1 MLNYQLYIENQLMDV
16 DKKLSFPLNKIL
28 EELND
33 PTLIKVE
40 WSKTIQL
47 PMTDNNNLF
56 FGNYFRLDNVTVAD
70 VNGSI
75 SGVYFDPTQKLNF
88 RIMYNSD
95 IVMEGYAKMLHN
107 NNSSTKKV
115 YELSLYGKLG
125 EVLNKIKNLTLK
137 KPIDLED
144 IKEEEKLYVGYSED
158 EDGNPVIDNILTEG
172 LKLNKELVKA
182 SIDRSNPTLNYDD
195 ATDVD
200 IIGFAITNRGLY
212 NEFDSKSFLYN
223 KKYYTIDDYI
233 NRFKNVTNS
242 GDFFPDGMNEHEV
255 HELRSYYQKPYVYV
269 NKLIQL
275 IQKWVNNNTDYTLNL
290 SNTWFNDNNPYWK
303 NFIMMCKDLDV
314 KKTDTIT
321 NSYQL
326 SVDTNLVVYPSSSSY
341 HNNGDNSKI
350 IDFNVISEQKQ
361 ILKPNPNYQLNIE
374 DDSLNYIFNDEF
386 NITVEVGHSDDTN
399 IRFRRHE
406 GIKLTFYTV
415 PLNSS
420 TPNPY
425 TYSVFL
431 TGKDNLNQEVME
443 RNYDQVIVAEFN
455 DRVEVGQNSYVSQ
468 TNEIKITG
476 KHMFTN
482 ISGSYKIGMKVDL
495 YTVDG
500 SLSKDNDWPLAWNFF
515 QIKTKRGEPLLCYIN
530 KNKRSNRYLNFSDLF
545 QDNYK
550 ISELFINYVK
560 IFNLMFD
567 VDYNNKTITIIDK
580 TNYYQNYEIEDWSD
594 KIDRTQD
601 MKQTPNTFDVKNIL
615 LNYDDF
621 DIKYNKQYKSKYGLN
636 YGSYKLITRYSF
648 NEETKNLFKG
658 LKPSVSSSEYY
669 LDYKKI
675 QNNLDFNYYLSN
687 RIFPAIFK
695 ADDNKK
701 TDVDSFGQF
710 YFRSFQKNLVNNS
723 GESYPLFL
731 TDDSNV
737 MIANDK
743 YTWGDIYANDIDGR
757 RNSIQVNSYPV
768 LDIVYSTRSSY
779 PVISINQKY
788 GCSFAK
794 PAETYIN
801 NMLVYPLGYSSN
813 IKYVYDVC
821 WKNWINER
829 YGVGSKV
836 LTAYFNLNLV
846 DYNLFNFKK
855 FIRIDNTLFSVNKI
869 YDFDVNA
876 LKPTKVELLRVTD
889 INNYLNATD
898 VDFLN

>member
-1 MLNYQLYIENQLMDV
+1 MINYQLYIENQLMDV
-16 DKKLSFPLNKIL
+16 DEKLSFPLNKIL

-40 WSKTIQL
+40 WSKTIKL
-47 PMTDNNNLF
+47 PMTDNNNMF
-56 FGNYFRLDNVTVAD
+56 FGNYFRLDNVTAAD

-88 RIMYNSD
+88 RIVYNSD
-95 IVMEGYAKMLHN
+95 IVMEGYAKMLSN
-107 NNSSTKKV
+107 NNSSKKKV

-158 EDGNPVIDNILTEG
+158 EFGNPVIDNILTEG

-200 IIGFAITNRGLY
+200 IIGFAIANRGLY

-242 GDFFPDGMNEHEV
+242 GDFFPDGLNEHEV

-290 SNTWFNDNNPYWK
+290 SDTWFNSNNPYWK

-326 SVDTNLVVYPSSSSY
+326 NVDTNLVVYPSSSPY
-341 HNNGDNSKI
+341 HNNGDNSKLI
-350 IDFNVISEQKQ
+350 NFNVISEQKQ

-425 TYSVFL
+425 TYSIFL

-455 DRVEVGQNSYVSQ
+455 PRVEVGQNSYVSQ
-468 TNEIKITG
+468 TNEIKIIG
-476 KHMFTN
+476 KHLFTN
-482 ISGSYKIGMKVDL
+482 ISGSYRIGMKVDL

-515 QIKTKRGEPLLCYIN
+515 QIKTKRGEPIVCYIN

-545 QDNYK
+545 IDDYK

-621 DIKYNKQYKSKYGLN
+621 DIKYNKQYKLKYGLN

-675 QNNLDFNYYLSN
+675 WESLDFNRYLSN

-701 TDVDSFGQF
+701 TDVDAFGQF
-710 YFRSFQKNLVNNS
+710 YFRSFQKNLINNS

-743 YTWGDIYANDIDGR
+743 YTWGDIYAKDIDGR
-757 RNSIQVNSYPV
+757 RNSIQINSYPV
-768 LDIVYSTRSSY
+768 LDIVYSTNLSY
-779 PVISINQKY
+779 PSTSISQKY

-794 PAETYIN
+794 PTETYTN
-801 NMLVYPLGYSSN
+801 TVLAYPYGYSSN

-821 WKNWINER
+821 WKNWIEER
-829 YGVGSKV
+829 YDVGSKV

-855 FIRIDNTLFSVNKI
+855 FIRIGNTLYSVNKI

-876 LKPTKVELLRVTD
+876 IKSTKVELLRVTD
-889 INNYLNATD
+889 INNYLNAID
-898 VDFLN
+898 ADFLN

>member
-1 MLNYQLYIENQLMDV
+1 MINYQLYIEDQLMDV
-16 DKKLSFPLNKIL
+16 DEKLSFPLNKIL

-70 VNGSI
+70 ENGSI

-95 IVMEGYAKMLHN
+95 IVMEGYAKMLSN
-107 NNSSTKKV
+107 NNSFKKKV

-137 KPIDLED
+137 KPVDLEEITESD
-144 IKEEEKLYVGYSED
+144 KLYIGYSED
-158 EDGNPVIDNILTEG
+158 EFGDPVIDNILTEG

-200 IIGFAITNRGLY
+200 IIGFAIANRGLY
-212 NEFDSKSFLYN
+212 EEFDSKSFLFN
-223 KKYYTIDDYI
+223 KKFYTIDDYI

-269 NKLIQL
+269 NKPIQL

-290 SNTWFNDNNPYWK
+290 SDTWFNANNPYWT
-303 NFIMMCKDLDV
+303 NLIMMCKDIDV
-314 KKTDTIT
+314 KKSDNIT
-321 NSYQL
+321 NSYAL
-326 SVDTNLVVYPSSSSY
+326 SVDTILTMYPSSSPY

-350 IDFNVISEQKQ
+350 INLNAISEQKK

-386 NITVEVGHSDDTN
+386 NITVEVGHSDNTN
-399 IRFRRHE
+399 IRFRLNT
-406 GIKLTFYTV
+406 GIVLTFYTI

-420 TPNPY
+420 TPNPH
-425 TYSVFL
+425 TYSIFL
-431 TGKDNLNQEVME
+431 TGKDNFNQETME
-443 RNYDQVIVAEFN
+443 RDYDQVIVAEFN
-455 DRVEVGQNSYVSQ
+455 ERVQEGSYVSR
-468 TNEIKITG
+468 TNEIKIIG
-476 KHMFTN
+476 KHLFTN
-482 ISGSYKIGMKVDL
+482 ISGSYRIGMKVKPFSGD
-495 YTVDG
+495 D
-500 SLSKDNDWPLAWNFF
+500 SLSKDNGKTLAWNFCR
-515 QIKTKRGEPLLCYIN
+515 IKTERGEPLFCYIN

-545 QDNYK
+545 PDNYK

-560 IFNLMFD
+560 MFNLMFD
-567 VDYNNKTITIIDK
+567 VDYNNRTITIIDK
-580 TNYYQNYEIEDWSD
+580 TNYYKNYVIEDWSD

-601 MKQTPNTFDVKNIL
+601 MIQTPNTFDVKNIL
-615 LNYDDF
+615 FNYDDF
-621 DIKYNKQYKSKYGLN
+621 DIKYNKDYKSKYGLN
-636 YGSYKLITRYSF
+636 YGSYKLTTIYSF

-669 LDYKKI
+669 LDYKKM
-675 QNNLDFNYYLSN
+675 QNSLDFNRYLSN

-695 ADDNKK
+695 VDNNKK
-701 TDVDSFGQF
+701 TNVDSFGQF
-710 YFRSFQKNLVNNS
+710 YFRSLQKDLVNNS
-723 GESYPLFL
+723 GESYPLYL
-731 TDDSNV
+731 TDDSDV
-737 MIANDK
+737 MIVNDN
-743 YTWGDIYANDIDGR
+743 YTWGYIVGLSNS
-757 RNSIQVNSYPV
+757 NSIQVNSYPI
-768 LDIVYSTRSSY
+768 LDIVYIT
-779 PVISINQKY
+779 INQKY

-794 PAETYIN
+794 PAETYTN
-801 NMLVYPLGYSSN
+801 NSLVYPSGYSSN
-813 IKYVYDVC
+813 IKYIYDAC
-821 WKNWINER
+821 WKNWIAER
-829 YGVGSKV
+829 YDVGSKV

-846 DYNLFNFKK
+846 DYSLFNFKK
-855 FIRIDNTLFSVNKI
+855 FIRIGNTLYSVNKI

-876 LKPTKVELLRVTD
+876 LKSTKVELLRVTD